1 VERSAMKRLKL
12 IRCWLR
18 RKSPFFHYAYETGHL
33 LYFGLVAF
41 HSAYEIA
48 AGGLAVLGVVYLLL
62 KLE

>member
-1 VERSAMKRLKL
+1 MKRLLL

-18 RKSPFFHYAYETGHL
+18 RNAPFFHHAYEGGHL
-33 LYFGLVAF
+33 LYFGLVAL
-41 HSAYEIA
+41 HGAYEIA